1 MIKHTNGKV
10 KDVDKVQLKEAKKKE
25 REKNREKRKAAIKE
39 WFKDHK
45 TEIAVTAAGSVGI
58 VAAYIWYKN
67 ANAPAPASIEVS
79 APIPKVK
86 TVKIDPIRVQENI
99 APEDIS
105 FLAWNVNLGNKAN
118 NAERL
123 VQPISDKT
131 AEGIKEAL
139 SNYIDSLAEEIDI
152 SKVDDMT
159 LILEHLDD
167 IKSAYEGIE
176 MTCF

>member
-1 MIKHTNGKV
+1 MIKHTNGNV

-67 ANAPAPASIEVS
+67 VNAPASIEVS
-79 APIPKVK
+79 SPIPKAK
-86 TVKIDPIRVQENI
+86 TIKIDPIRIQENI

-105 FLAWNVNLGNKAN
+105 FLALNVNLGNKSN
-118 NAERL
+118 KAERL

>member
-67 ANAPAPASIEVS
+67 ANTPAPASIEVS
-79 APIPKVK
+79 APIPKAK
-86 TVKIDPIRVQENI
+86 TIKVVPIRIRENI

-105 FLAWNVNLGNKAN
+105 FLAWNVNLGNE
-118 NAERL
+118 AERL